1 MDGASRPGGIDAS
14 VHVST
19 LLTRAQVHG
28 SVAMT
33 TAVQTLTA
41 FAVAIPSVLAIVA
54 APDLGMPPARVGI
67 LVSIFFCAAIVS
79 GLLSG
84 SMSRRFGPIATLR
97 LCVLLIAVA
106 LGVAAGAHVVLVIAF
121 AILAG
126 IAHGVVNPVSSQV
139 LSQAVPPRQRSFMF
153 SIKQTGVPMGSA
165 VAGLLL
171 PPLLLLVSWQ
181 QAMVFLALG
190 SLTLLLALRPFYSL
204 FDSERDAGASI
215 MFSGVR
221 ESFAEIAGNPRV
233 LQLVL
238 AATAFAFVQLAVTT
252 FLIIYLHA
260 ELEYSLV
267 AAGAV
272 FSAMSVASVF
282 GRVFWGWLADRTGK
296 PRRVLAGLGF
306 LMGACCLAGG
316 LFSNAWPSWSVTL
329 IAMIW
334 GGSAVAWNGVFL
346 AEIARLAPPGKV
358 AGMTSSVQAVFFT
371 GSLVGAPLF
380 GAIADSVGSFG
391 PCYLVLAL
399 LPVSFGI
406 ALLRSSFVT
415 ARGLGAGGQ

>member
-1 MDGASRPGGIDAS
+1 M
-14 VHVST
+14 
-19 LLTRAQVHG
+19 LTRTQVLG

-41 FAVAIPSVLAIVA
+41 FAVAVPSVLAIVA

-67 LVSIFFCAAIVS
+67 LVSVIFCAAIVS

-97 LCVLLIAVA
+97 LCVLLIAIA
-106 LGVAAGAHVVLVIAF
+106 LGIGAGAHVALIAAY
-121 AILAG
+121 AILTG

-139 LSQAVPPRQRSFMF
+139 LWHAVAPRQRSLLF
-153 SIKQTGVPMGSA
+153 SIKQTGVPMGAA
-165 VAGLLL
+165 VAGLVL
-171 PPLLLLVSWQ
+171 PPLLLLVSWR

-190 SLTLLLALRPFYSL
+190 SLTLLFALRPFYSL
-204 FDSERDAGASI
+204 FDREREAGASI

-221 ESFAEIAGNPRV
+221 ESFAEMAGNPRV
-233 LQLVL
+233 LQLAL

-252 FLIIYLHA
+252 FLIIYLHV
-260 ELEYSLV
+260 ELGYSLV

-272 FSAMSVASVF
+272 FSALSVASVF
-282 GRVFWGWLADRTGK
+282 GRLLWGWLADWTGN
-296 PRRVLAGLGF
+296 PGRVLAGLGF
-306 LMGACCLAGG
+306 LMGACCVAGG
-316 LFSNAWPSWSVTL
+316 LFSNAWPPWSVTL
-329 IAMIW
+329 IAVIW

-358 AGMTSSVQAVFFT
+358 AGMTSSVQAMFFT

-380 GAIADSVGSFG
+380 GAIADIVGSFG
-391 PCYLVLAL
+391 PCYLALAL

-406 ALLRSSFVT
+406 ALLRSSFVA
-415 ARGLGAGGQ
+415 ARDLSVSG